1 MKKFATMIT
10 VASLALPL
18 AFAAPLAVS
27 AATTPVVTTAA
38 KTKGTTY
45 TIAKNGVKNFKA
57 KSYHIK
63 KNIPLYKGFFY
74 ADSGKVTFTRKGKL
88 TKAVTYKVTRSV
100 KVSATKTSKAKTFL
114 YVKGYGYVLSTQI
127 TKGIYMP
134 AD

>member
-27 AATTPVVTTAA
+27 AATTPVTTAA

-45 TIAKNGVKNFKA
+45 NIAKNGAKSFKA

-63 KNIPLYKGFFY
+63 KNIPLYKGLIY
-74 ADSGKVTFTRKGKL
+74 ANGGKVTFTQKGKL
-88 TKAVTYKVTRSV
+88 TKAVTYKVTRSI
-100 KVSATKTSKAKTFL
+100 KVYKTNSKKTKTFL
-114 YVKGYGYVLSTQI
+114 YVKGYGYVLASQI